1 MEDQH
6 TLAAMN
12 TEEERA
18 RKAIGLIH
26 GAISETLGL
35 QKGRKAEL
43 SPIAMA
49 ILYQACARTTQMNE
63 VAKACSIQKSTASRY
78 VDSLEKKGLA
88 RRERDQTDRRI
99 IYVIPTTKGIA
110 LIAKNERQL
119 AQYVE
124 KGMARLTPAEQE
136 KLVKLLIKFTG
147 ADFTDT

>member
-6 TLAAMN
+6 TLAAMG

-26 GAISETLGL
+26 GAISEMLGL

-43 SPIAMA
+43 SPVAMA
-49 ILYQACARTTQMNE
+49 ILYRACARTTRMNE
-63 VAKACSIQKSTASRY
+63 VAEACGIQKSTASRY
-78 VDSLEKKGLA
+78 VDGLEKKGLA
-88 RRERDQTDRRI
+88 RRERDQADRRI
-99 IYVIPTTKGIA
+99 VYVVPTAKGMA
-110 LIAKNERQL
+110 LIAENERQL

-136 KLVKLLIKFTG
+136 KLVELLVKFTG